1 MQLAFSGGIWDTST
15 TKFSLSFWCPEK
27 AWLLMSLGVSHFLC
41 VFERTLFYCC
51 SHLGFR
57 MTDLSL
63 FSSILQRNAA
73 GNLRLPWGT
82 QPTATGLA
90 ARPLGAGVLV
100 GPAIR
105 DPHGKAWG
113 PGKCPKENTFLDRK
127 ERMGDSFMFPKLG

>member
-15 TKFSLSFWCPEK
+15 TKFSLSFWCPAK

-41 VFERTLFYCC
+41 VLKGRSSVVVLTSGSVL
-51 SHLGFR
+51 
-57 MTDLSL
+57 TDLSL